1 MNTRP
6 ASARVVWLITR
17 REFLNRVRTRSFL
30 VSTLVLLLVLGGY
43 LAYITFVSAQ
53 DDQASVGLAPSESAL
68 SAPLLASAT
77 ALGQQLEIL
86 EVDGA
91 SGERMVRDGTLDA
104 VLLGGPGSYRL
115 VGMQTVDDTLRGIV
129 QGALTQQVIADALR
143 QAGVDPA
150 EVAVRAQV
158 NVETL
163 ETRSEDFGARLAI
176 GLISAGLLYLA
187 LLIYGSTVA
196 QGVLEEKTS
205 RVVELL
211 LSTVKP
217 WQLMIGKVA
226 GVGAAGLL
234 QFAVIAA
241 VGLFSARITGAIELP
256 SATPVAVLAGL
267 VSFLLGFFV
276 YAILFAAAGSLVSRT
291 EELQAVTTPITLLVV
306 VPFIA
311 AFQVADNPTG
321 PLVTG
326 MSVVPFFAPILIPIL
341 ISLGVAAGWQI
352 ALAAGLTV
360 GTIAV
365 LALVGGRIYRN
376 SVLRTGGRVRLRE
389 ALRTPS
395 RPAARSP
402 A

>member
-1 MNTRP
+1 MSTGT

-17 REFLNRVRTRSFL
+17 REFLNRVQTRSFL
-30 VSTLVLLLVLGGY
+30 ISTLVLLLMLGGY
-43 LAYITFVSAQ
+43 LAYVTFLSSR
-53 DDQASVGLAPSESAL
+53 DDQASIGLTPTESAL
-68 SAPLLASAT
+68 AAPLRASAT
-77 ALGQQLEIL
+77 ALGQQLEIK
-86 EVDGA
+86 EVDEA
-91 SGERMVRDGTLDA
+91 SGELLVRDGTLDA
-104 VLLGGPGSYRL
+104 VLLGGPDDYRL
-115 VGMQTVDDTLRGIV
+115 VGMRTVEDTLRGIV
-129 QGALTQQVIADALR
+129 QGALTQQAITDALR

-150 EVAVRAQV
+150 TVAVRADV
-158 NVETL
+158 NIDTL
-163 ETRSEDFGARLAI
+163 EPRSEDFGARLAI

-217 WQLMIGKVA
+217 WQVMLGKVA

-241 VGLFSARITGAIELP
+241 VGLVGARVTGALELP

-267 VSFLLGFFV
+267 VSFLLGFFL
-276 YAILFAAAGSLVSRT
+276 YAVLFAAAGSLVSRT
-291 EELQAVTTPITLLVV
+291 EELQSVTTPITLLVV
-306 VPFIA
+306 IPFIA

-321 PLVTG
+321 MVVTV
-326 MSVVPFFAPILIPIL
+326 MSVVPFFAPILMPIL

-352 ALAAGLTV
+352 ALAAGLMV

-365 LALVGGRIYRN
+365 LAVVGGRIYGN
-376 SVLRTGGRVRLRE
+376 SVLRTGARVRLRE
-389 ALRTPS
+389 ALRSPS
-395 RPAARSP
+395 
-402 A
+402 

>member
-1 MNTRP
+1 MSTEP

-43 LAYITFVSAQ
+43 LAYVTFLSAQ
-53 DDQASVGLAPSESAL
+53 DDQASIGLTPSDSAL
-68 SAPLLASAT
+68 SAPLRASAT
-77 ALGQQLEIL
+77 ALGQQLEIK
-86 EVDGA
+86 EVDEA
-91 SGERMVRDGTLDA
+91 SGELLVRDGTLDA
-104 VLLGGPGSYRL
+104 VLLGGPDGYRL

-129 QGALTQQVIADALR
+129 QGALTQQVITDALR

-150 EVAVRAQV
+150 TVAARAQV
-158 NVETL
+158 NVDPL
-163 ETRSEDFGARLAI
+163 EPRGEDFGARLAI

-217 WQLMIGKVA
+217 WQVMIGKVA

-241 VGLFSARITGAIELP
+241 VGLVGARVTGALELP

-276 YAILFAAAGSLVSRT
+276 YAIIFAAAGSLVSRT

-306 VPFIA
+306 IPFIA

-321 PLVTG
+321 PLVTV
-326 MSVVPFFAPILIPIL
+326 MSVVPFFAPILMPIL

-389 ALRTPS
+389 ALRHPS
-395 RPAARSP
+395 
-402 A
+402 